1 MFLFFAPVEQ
11 IPLRWLLW
19 MLWYSF
25 LHVLQISLEIVR
37 FDSFFF
43 TAALYSSRYP
53 SLSLNAL
60 FYESNYLTLFN
71 TQLLHWSCWSS
82 ALLGVIQYI
91 ANANRLR
98 VWRGGMHDKGSVTAV
113 LSVQIDPPLRDVQR
127 YIHVVYVTD
136 STFTERIHYSWNS
149 ALHFKANVFHI
160 DIVMLYVLADW
171 G

>member
-1 MFLFFAPVEQ
+1 MHQLSKYHWDDYCECYGIAFSMYY
-11 IPLRWLLW
+11 RSLW
-19 MLWYSF
+19 KLSD
-25 LHVLQISLEIVR
+25 LTAL
-37 FDSFFF
+37 FF
-43 TAALYSSRYP
+43 TAAVYSSRYP
-53 SLSLNAL
+53 SLSLNGL
-60 FYESNYLTLFN
+60 YYESNYLTLFN

-91 ANANRLR
+91 ANANWLR

-136 STFTERIHYSWNS
+136 STFTERIHYSCNS

-160 DIVMLYVLADW
+160 DVVMLYVLADW